1 MSAPRYRGFNSATL
15 AFLRELEANNNREWF
30 KLNKS
35 RYEEHVLDVALQFIE
50 SMQRPLANIAP
61 EFVAMPTRVGGSL
74 MRVYKDAR
82 FAKGKSPYKTNIGI
96 QFRHELGK
104 DVHAPAYYVHIEA
117 DSAFLAAGMWRPE
130 SDSLLAIRQRIV
142 ARPAEWQRILAEPA
156 FKRHFRL
163 TGESLVRPPRGFDKN
178 HECIED
184 IKRKSFIAVKDIDVE
199 SCLNPRFQQKVETAF
214 AAADGLMRFLCKA
227 VAVPF

>member
-130 SDSLLAIRQRIV
+130 SDS
-142 ARPAEWQRILAEPA
+142 
-156 FKRHFRL
+156 
-163 TGESLVRPPRGFDKN
+163 
-178 HECIED
+178 
-184 IKRKSFIAVKDIDVE
+184 
-199 SCLNPRFQQKVETAF
+199 RFQQKVETAF